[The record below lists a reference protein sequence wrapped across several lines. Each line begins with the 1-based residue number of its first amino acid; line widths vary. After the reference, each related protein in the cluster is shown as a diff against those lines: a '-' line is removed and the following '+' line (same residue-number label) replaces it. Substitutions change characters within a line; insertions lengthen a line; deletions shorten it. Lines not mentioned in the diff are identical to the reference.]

1 MQISVSKCIRT
12 YIHTWMYAA
21 NSRVYACICSM
32 YSYAYVCIYNLH
44 TDINVATDKVDT
56 GIGFRTHE
64 TRISDPGHN
73 ANMEK
78 RVNLFVD
85 DLFATRVVFHNQI
98 ACFFFIRVS

>member
-1 MQISVSKCIRT
+1 
-12 YIHTWMYAA
+12 
-21 NSRVYACICSM
+21 M

-44 TDINVATDKVDT
+44 ADINLATDKVDT

-98 ACFFFIRVS
+98 ACFFYQGFIDSGRD